1 MKTYFGIFALLLAP
15 VLVMAQLNND
25 LTKPA
30 FGNLKTDV
38 DVSLG
43 STVMSSGS
51 GSAFMNYAFPKL
63 RMSPNEDLQIETGVL
78 MMNTSMNNFQPY
90 NAAGQ
95 MSQNSIN
102 SNFTDSYAFASGTY
116 QVNDNLVIRGSA
128 FKKFN
133 MNSQMQQQ
141 THPQAFNF
149 DAHGMNVGF
158 RYKLSENSSIG
169 ASFHYQ
175 KGADPF
181 GHGYNNSYYNG
192 FSPLD
197 RTSPFS
203 PDPF

>member
-1 MKTYFGIFALLLAP
+1 MKRYFGIFVLLLVP
-15 VLVMAQLNND
+15 VFMMAQINNE
-25 LTKPA
+25 LSKPA
-30 FGNLKTDV
+30 FGNLQTDV

-43 STVMSSGS
+43 STVMSSGN
-51 GSAFMNYAFPKL
+51 GNAFMNYAFPKL

-90 NAAGQ
+90 NSAGQ
-95 MSQNSIN
+95 MSQNSVN
-102 SNFTDSYAFASGTY
+102 SNFTNSYAFASGTY

-133 MNSQMQQQ
+133 MNSQVQQEA
-141 THPQAFNF
+141 HPQAFNF

-169 ASFHYQ
+169 ASFHYR

-181 GHGYNNSYYNG
+181 GYGYNNNYRNS
-192 FSPLD
+192 FSPFG

>member
-15 VLVMAQLNND
+15 LFMMAQLNNEFSN
-25 LTKPA
+25 PA
-30 FGNLKTDV
+30 FGNLQTDV

-43 STVMSSGS
+43 STVMSSGN

-116 QVNDNLVIRGSA
+116 QINDNLVIRGSA

-141 THPQAFNF
+141 VHPQAFNF

-181 GHGYNNSYYNG
+181 GYGYNNNYRNS
-192 FSPLD
+192 FSPYGT
-197 RTSPFS
+197 TSPFA